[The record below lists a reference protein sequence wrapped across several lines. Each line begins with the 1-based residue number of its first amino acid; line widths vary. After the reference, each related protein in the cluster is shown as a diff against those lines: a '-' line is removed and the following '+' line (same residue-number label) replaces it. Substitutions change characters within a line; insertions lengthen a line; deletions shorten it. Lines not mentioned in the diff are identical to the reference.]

1 MRREKREREERPR
14 RRVGFK
20 TILHFIEIVVIAA
33 AVVFVAN
40 RFAPKNETQ
49 ITSSFISDKLEMVS
63 ERRRSDHGKPYARY
77 RMSWSR

>member
-20 TILHFIEIVVIAA
+20 TILHFIEIVVITA

-40 RFAPKNETQ
+40 RFAPKSETQ

-63 ERRRSDHGKPYARY
+63 ELTTAKLTYNGLV
-77 RMSWSR
+77 

>member
-1 MRREKREREERPR
+1 MRREKREREERPG

-63 ERRRSDHGKPYARY
+63 ELTTAKLTYNGLV
-77 RMSWSR
+77 